1 MIALDERIFMT
12 YLFIGAN
19 TVDKQTQIANL
30 KAKWAAHPDALQFD
44 YQVLYG
50 HKLEGKE
57 LKKSLLALP
66 AILKERLIIIHE
78 AEKLDESCKAIVL
91 DCLAAGPTHV
101 VLILECAVLPSKDGL
116 WDKIRSFAKVY
127 ETRLGVKE
135 SVFDM
140 TKKMTAGRTVEA
152 LQSLNRLYDEG
163 AHPLQIMGGVVWAWG
178 NQRRR
183 VSAENFEYGLRQLQ
197 ETDLNIKRSRLNSQQ
212 ALEILVTKLAALR

>member
-1 MIALDERIFMT
+1 MT

-19 TVDKQTQIANL
+19 TVDKQAKIANL
-30 KAKWAAHPDALQFD
+30 KAPWAVDPDALQFD

-50 HKLEGKE
+50 HKLDGKE

-66 AILKERLIIIHE
+66 AIVQKRLIIIHE
-78 AEKLDESCKAIVL
+78 AQELNELCKAIVL
-91 DCLAAGPTHV
+91 ECLAASPTHV
-101 VLILECAVLPSKDGL
+101 VLILECDALPSKDGL
-116 WDKIRSFAKVY
+116 WDKIRCLAQVH

-140 TKKMTAGRTVEA
+140 TKKMTAGRTAEA

-178 NQRRR
+178 NQRSR
-183 VSAENFEYGLRQLQ
+183 VSAEKFEHGLRQLQ
-197 ETDLNIKRSRLNSQQ
+197 ETDLNIKRSRLNPQQ